1 MRWSGRRQSDNVIDQ
16 RASGASSGGFRVP
29 GGRRAGPKIGLG
41 GVVALGLMIYLLGG
55 DPRAVLSL
63 LQGELQQQAT
73 APMSPRGPQSA
84 FDSDESK
91 GLVSVTLADLEDR
104 WEQVFQKL
112 GRSYVPTPL
121 VLFRGSTDTAC
132 GMGQRASG
140 PFYCPADRRV
150 YLDLSFMDDLL
161 KLGGKGDFS
170 LAYVVAHE
178 VGHHVQTLLHPER
191 MRRKSDQRE
200 SIAIELQADCYAG
213 LWAHHANQQRDFLEQ
228 GDIEEGLATAAAVG
242 DDHIQRSSGH
252 TVSPESFT
260 HGTSEQR
267 QQAFLVGFR
276 SGDIASCQFAS

>member
-1 MRWSGRRQSDNVIDQ
+1 M
-16 RASGASSGGFRVP
+16 P
-29 GGRRAGPKIGLG
+29 GGGRAGPKIGLG
-41 GVVALGLMIYLLGG
+41 GVVALGIVVYLLGG

-63 LQGELQQQAT
+63 LQNEMRQQTA
-73 APMSPRGPQSA
+73 APMNPRAPQSA

-104 WEQVFQKL
+104 WQQVFQRL
-112 GRSYVPTPL
+112 GRSYTPTPL
-121 VLFRGSTDTAC
+121 VLFRGSTETAC

-140 PFYCPADRRV
+140 PFYCPADQRV
-150 YLDLSFMDDLL
+150 YLDLGFMDDLL
-161 KLGGKGDFS
+161 RLGGKGDFS

-191 MRRKSDQRE
+191 MRRRSDQRE
-200 SIAIELQADCYAG
+200 SIGIELQADCYAG
-213 LWAHHANQQRDFLEQ
+213 LWAHYANQERGFLEP
-228 GDIEEGLATAAAVG
+228 GDIEEGLTTAAAVG

-267 QQAFLVGFR
+267 QKAFLVGFR
-276 SGDIASCQFAS
+276 SGDIASCQFAG